1 MGDGRVT
8 SDQCGD
14 LALLGIDE
22 KREKDRLVGA
32 EVRRWRAKLERKLL
46 LWLLRRPVKD
56 GLMQRSGFQID
67 SFDAT
72 TTSAGVLARRA
83 RRVYFGAM
91 DAWGRDQQ
99 KGKRKGTRGQLCRRV
114 EVKMKC

>member
-1 MGDGRVT
+1 MGDGLVT

-22 KREKDRLVGA
+22 KREKDRLGGA

-56 GLMQRSGFQID
+56 GLMQRSGFQTD

-72 TTSAGVLARRA
+72 YYYLRRSMGATGETSILG
-83 RRVYFGAM
+83 GN
-91 DAWGRDQQ
+91 GRLGPRSTERKKERD
-99 KGKRKGTRGQLCRRV
+99 KRPIVPTR
-114 EVKMKC
+114 